1 SLHCC
6 HRGSRSSQVQ
16 HGGHTQGTETKGLE
30 EKLDDETS
38 VSAGFS
44 GIKGGTYYYLEIN
57 LCFLILSCLIFVS
70 NVDRGILSFA
80 AAPTG
85 PATFPL
91 HSAKAASIIS
101 LSWFW
106 RVSDKGP
113 ANSGRG
119 GCTLASQAFS
129 IQKVSPLHKIT
140 ERSTMFCSSRIFP
153 GQGYDWHSSSVFLS
167 ILRICLPVF
176 SAYRLTKYST
186 NIEMSSFRLR
196 RGGTS

>member
-1 SLHCC
+1 MTKL
-6 HRGSRSSQVQ
+6 RQVPDSR
-16 HGGHTQGTETKGLE
+16 ELKR
-30 EKLDDETS
+30 
-38 VSAGFS
+38 
-44 GIKGGTYYYLEIN
+44 GTYYCSEIN
-57 LCFLILSCLIFVS
+57 LCFLILSCLIFESSVE
-70 NVDRGILSFA
+70 RGIPSFA
-80 AAPTG
+80 AAPSG

-91 HSAKAASIIS
+91 LSARAVSIIS
-101 LSWFW
+101 FSRFW
-106 RVSDKGP
+106 RVCGKGP
-113 ANSGRG
+113 ADSCRG

-196 RGGTS
+196 RGGTSIGKTFSR